1 MQNVNEALVGVTGA
15 IYSFA
20 TDSLL
25 EYGVNGALPV
35 AHVDHGFASEDGVTV
50 NGSRSTTNIFAW
62 QNATLVRTVTTEASV
77 TYKFTLIQ
85 VNEANAELY
94 YGRKKNSIT
103 GAVHWDP
110 AVSAGK
116 RSFVID
122 VIDPSV
128 DKKVRY
134 FIPSGEVTEIGEQ
147 NIVSS
152 GLVSYNLTITAYKE
166 TIQGTDEPAN
176 TLIWDGPATEED
188 AS

>member
-15 IYSFA
+15 IYSFPTTA
-20 TDSLL
+20 TL

-35 AHVDHGFASEDGVTV
+35 GHTDHGFASEEGITV

-62 QNATLVRTVTTEASV
+62 QNATLVRTVITEASV
-77 TYKFTLIQ
+77 SYQFTLIQ
-85 VNEANAELY
+85 VNEENAELY

-103 GAVHWDP
+103 DAIHWDP

-116 RSFVID
+116 RSFIVD
-122 VIDPSV
+122 VIDPGV

-152 GLVSYNLTITAYKE
+152 GLISYNLTITAYKE
-166 TIQGTDEPAN
+166 NIANTDEAAN
-176 TLIWDGPATEED
+176 TLIWDGPATEADE
-188 AS
+188 S